1 MLYNGRELTWT
12 NNDKLYFININKDYI
27 YCNNVMLIVI

>member
-12 NNDKLYFININKDYI
+12 NKLYFININKDYI